1 MASVD
6 RSRAPDSS
14 TEKIEPSLNEKA
26 NKENSTKD
34 IETYTDHEQDQDT
47 DAKLGI
53 DNTRYGVLSSSVS
66 IINTIFPI
74 AGGFF
79 IDAFGSAWG
88 TLAVNAFVII
98 GCLLTA
104 IAAKIQSFAFMVVGR
119 VIFGIGSGLIVT
131 MQESLLSK
139 WFRTQHL
146 SIAIGLQ
153 LSISRLATFLGTIA
167 AGSIVADTNDW
178 VWSFWLSFII
188 CGFSIIMNIIYA
200 LVIKRLRGAV
210 VTKRDLVELKA
221 KRSFNWRSV
230 TKFPVHYWHIILIEF
245 IFAAVWS
252 SFQTISTDL
261 VQVHFGTVQ
270 VLAAYTASAS
280 LVVPIVATPVLGIYM
295 DYFGNRV
302 IILLVSAIF
311 MILSAALLGWTYV
324 NAVVGMVC
332 YSISLAFGPISMI
345 TAIGMILPADY
356 IGTGL
361 GIYKSSNNI
370 GTSILDIIVG
380 VVQDNTANQ
389 AYTGA
394 MALFIALSA
403 VGFVLIA
410 LLCITQRLY
419 LNNLLEVGRKKRVQQ
434 MQDINDQQL
443 LLTKQGMDPY
453 VDVRSGP
460 FDYVY
465 LAIFVACLVAAW
477 VLFFVFALSGQI
489 AV

>member
-1 MASVD
+1 MVQFLISNV
-6 RSRAPDSS
+6 
-14 TEKIEPSLNEKA
+14 ISLFFQLKQQLN
-26 NKENSTKD
+26 
-34 IETYTDHEQDQDT
+34 
-47 DAKLGI
+47 I
-53 DNTRYGVLSSSVS
+53 DNTRYGVLSSCVS

-104 IAAKIQSFAFMVVGR
+104 IAANIQSFALMVVGR

-188 CGFSIIMNIIYA
+188 CGFSIAMNIVYA
-200 LVIKRLRGAV
+200 LVVKRLRGAV
-210 VTKRDLVELKA
+210 VTKRDLMELKS
-221 KRSFNWRSV
+221 KKSFNWRSV

-261 VQVHFGTVQ
+261 VQVHFGTTQ

-280 LVVPIVATPVLGIYM
+280 LVVPIIATPLLGIFM
-295 DYFGNRV
+295 DYFGSRV
-302 IILLVSAIF
+302 
-311 MILSAALLGWTYV
+311 
-324 NAVVGMVC
+324 
-332 YSISLAFGPISMI
+332 
-345 TAIGMILPADY
+345 
-356 IGTGL
+356 
-361 GIYKSSNNI
+361 
-370 GTSILDIIVG
+370 
-380 VVQDNTANQ
+380 
-389 AYTGA
+389 
-394 MALFIALSA
+394 FI
-403 VGFVLIA
+403 
-410 LLCITQRLY
+410 C
-419 LNNLLEVGRKKRVQQ
+419 K
-434 MQDINDQQL
+434 
-443 LLTKQGMDPY
+443 
-453 VDVRSGP
+453 
-460 FDYVY
+460 Y
-465 LAIFVACLVAAW
+465 LA
-477 VLFFVFALSGQI
+477 VFALFLFSF
-489 AV
+489 